1 MAFNREPEVD
11 LDQAAAYLKDAYNK
25 VMTEENPDLLND
37 LKKVFKKTLPFSKR
51 MYVAAYLVKE
61 AQGKFHGSR
70 PAAGGRGDRLPRDSR
85 SGRNDRADRPQ
96 RDARSDRPQ
105 RDVKVQKDVRTET
118 SSEEPRTDEHTP
130 RPRVQIDEALAA
142 TIFISIGRNRRVYPR
157 DLVGLLVSVAGLDR
171 DRIGDIRVL
180 ANYSFVQLF
189 KEDAEKAKTALNGY
203 DYRGRKLAV
212 DYSRKK
218 GEGDEAGIVSD
229 ANMAEAAAA
238 SAEAAAQPHASA
250 DPQIAAE
257 DAKAYAAAEKA
268 AADKEPFAAP
278 SHLPED
284 GTQPSSD
291 SGNGFLV

>member
-37 LKKVFKKTLPFSKR
+37 LKKVFKKTIPFSKR

-157 DLVGLLVSVAGLDR
+157 DLVGLLISVAGLDR

-189 KEDAEKAKTALNGY
+189 KDDTEKAITALNGY
-203 DYRGRKLAV
+203 DYRGRKLV
-212 DYSRKK
+212 VSYSRQK
-218 GEGDEAGIVSD
+218 GDEEPDDAADSPVPAGESAAPNTV
-229 ANMAEAAAA
+229 APAAA
-238 SAEAAAQPHASA
+238 EV
-250 DPQIAAE
+250 DPQTAAE
-257 DAKAYAAAEKA
+257 DAKAYAAAERA
-268 AADKEPFAAP
+268 AANKEPFTDPAHVSEEGTAP
-278 SHLPED
+278 A
-284 GTQPSSD
+284 SD
-291 SGNGFLV
+291 KGNGFLV